1 MSYSEL
7 QGKPSYAHQCA
18 WAGMPQWSNRRW
30 LSRRASVAK
39 PLALL
44 ILLSLC
50 TASLRDAQSAFSSDP
65 GVARPHGQLFNK
77 DRPAHLVHI
86 SSYSSGEESARRQTV
101 DELDRALRREG
112 VALLA
117 LRDVRDAAQTALDF
131 WAWQLSKLMETTP
144 KAEWPQSNVG
154 LLWPD
159 GTEMYS
165 HPHFVAYIE
174 PDGRRH
180 PPALPSI
187 PMHRGSSH
195 PAKLP
200 SELTNLLVGVRRDVL
215 PVFEDMLER
224 GLDLPSGSMAGE
236 MSVVK
241 FVAVGAAAAAAAAV
255 SAAVVHYYPEPTK
268 EETLLTHA
276 AFHSDDSM
284 LTLNFE
290 SVAGMHSLH
299 AGAHGGPSI
308 RRLTYPEDADESMC
322 VNLFVG
328 GYLQSLSQGL
338 WKSLIHSGSNPGHSD
353 RVSITL
359 FLGIASLDQLV
370 GAAHGGTRSRQE
382 AAIYELLTA
391 MRQEGCKTA
400 ASLKFACV
408 RAMYQVG
415 NDSVQRCKPF
425 SHLLGVGGK

>member
-7 QGKPSYAHQCA
+7 QGKPSHAHQSA

-86 SSYSSGEESARRQTV
+86 SSYSSREESARRQTV

-174 PDGRRH
+174 PDGR
-180 PPALPSI
+180 
-187 PMHRGSSH
+187 SH

-200 SELTNLLVGVRRDVL
+200 SELTNLLDGVRSDVL

-241 FVAVGAAAAAAAAV
+241 
-255 SAAVVHYYPEPTK
+255 AVVHYYPEPTK

-308 RRLTYPEDADESMC
+308 RRLVYPEDADESMC

>member
-174 PDGRRH
+174 PD
-180 PPALPSI
+180 
-187 PMHRGSSH
+187 GSSH